1 MPVSDSQVK
10 SKARELGSQK
20 RPSSELDAWLSS
32 NQATVSQGTL
42 AGQEYNAALNAG
54 NSSNQTQSQ
63 SPLGKLDN
71 LNEAGKGKSYVGEMN
86 PSNRVDT
93 SNVLSGAGIFDE
105 IVKQLKLESDLHTEI
120 NERMGITGDL
130 SRAYRDTLIETLPA
144 ATQLGFDINNITEM
158 VTSLSEKS
166 GRFNLFSK
174 DTLDRTFVT
183 ARAFGLSLSQMAD
196 AMGKFEEVGLGSADT
211 LERIE
216 TAGRH
221 SLSLGLNSRKLVGEL
236 KDNIG
241 KLNEFGFANG
251 VEGLNRMAQKAAEF
265 RMNMSETFKV
275 AEKVMNPE
283 SAIELTANMQ
293 MLGGAIGDL
302 NDPLKLMYMATNNV
316 EGLQDAIQGAAS
328 TLATYNKE
336 QGRFEI
342 TGANLRR
349 AKEMATQLG
358 VSYSEFS
365 KGAIAAQER
374 IAANDA
380 LLAKGFNIKDKD
392 REFLTN
398 MSQMKDGKMTITI
411 PQSLMSTL
419 GKEIGGQSEI
429 ALDNLTQE
437 QVTTLE
443 KYRQQIEDLNPQD
456 LAKAQF
462 TTTKN
467 IDLNMQSAAMSLRI
481 LAKNRTL
488 GRNEDLKANNG
499 LNYENAQSGRLPYLQ
514 NLANRQIADNSITNS
529 PVIDSALD
537 SLGNVTKGLV
547 TQLSKMND
555 VLKNTFGDF
564 TNTKEMNQR
573 EERNKRLDEKSNPK
587 TNEFVLKSQIN
598 VVYNGFG
605 LPTTELKG
613 SFLTGAGQT
622 SRNGQ

>member
-1 MPVSDSQVK
+1 MPVSDAQVK

-42 AGQEYNAALNAG
+42 AGQEYNAALSAG

-63 SPLGKLDN
+63 TPIGKLDS
-71 LNEAGKGKSYVGEMN
+71 LNESGKGKSYVSEMN

-93 SNVLSGAGIFDE
+93 GGVLSGTGIFDE

-120 NERMGITGDL
+120 NERMGITGEL

-251 VEGLNRMAQKAAEF
+251 VEGLNRMAQKAVEF

-358 VSYSEFS
+358 VSYTEFS

-374 IAANDA
+374 ILANDT
-380 LLAKGFNIKDKD
+380 LLAKGFNMKDKD

-429 ALDNLTQE
+429 ALDNLSQA
-437 QVTTLE
+437 QVETLE

-462 TTTKN
+462 TKTKN

-488 GRNEDLKANNG
+488 GQNETG
-499 LNYENAQSGRLPYLQ
+499 TYEETQKLRLPY
-514 NLANRQIADNSITNS
+514 
-529 PVIDSALD
+529 V
-537 SLGNVTKGLV
+537 
-547 TQLSKMND
+547 
-555 VLKNTFGDF
+555 
-564 TNTKEMNQR
+564 
-573 EERNKRLDEKSNPK
+573 
-587 TNEFVLKSQIN
+587 
-598 VVYNGFG
+598 
-605 LPTTELKG
+605 
-613 SFLTGAGQT
+613 
-622 SRNGQ
+622 